1 MNQRKKKAAGKI
13 GAVGQYVYSGSKLA
27 VDIEIVVSTLMTEA
41 QYLVDQLELE
51 YKKRVATGTP
61 AGIARADL
69 VADVR
74 NGTGI
79 MQSWVNKQNRL
90 INEMTKSMVAAP
102 VTAAVA
108 RGKSYWVLGSVK
120 SQHCPDCLRMSDI
133 SDTEGPKTL
142 DGWRRYGVGLP
153 REGKTEC
160 SYGCR
165 CMLQPAEA
173 KQEAA

>member
-1 MNQRKKKAAGKI
+1 MNKKKAAG
-13 GAVGQYVYSGSKLA
+13 AVGEYVYTGSKIAL
-27 VDIEIVVSTLMTEA
+27 DIEVVVSALMTEA
-41 QYLVDQLELE
+41 QYLVDSLELE

-61 AGIARADL
+61 AAVARFDL
-69 VADVR
+69 IQDIR
-74 NGTGI
+74 GGTGI
-79 MQSWVNKQNRL
+79 MQTWINKQNKI

-108 RGKSYWVLGSVK
+108 RGKSYWVLGYVK
-120 SQHCPDCLRMSDI
+120 TNHCPDCLRMAEI
-133 SDTEGPKTL
+133 SDSEGPKTL
-142 DGWRRYGVGLP
+142 EVWRRYGVGLP

-173 KQEAA
+173 QEKAA